1 MAAVENPRQAPAW
14 SGTVPAR
21 TFAAVLDELPE
32 RVYRV
37 RRDGFVLASWGSADG
52 QPPMYPDRG
61 VGHNIRELLAPGP
74 ADQLARIVT
83 AAVRGERILEQDI
96 EIHDGPVVV
105 ALKSLRCVPFVDDDA
120 LVFVRDVTIDRCRAA
135 VDEML
140 GRMTRDLFAVGSL
153 DSPLLVR
160 ELLRQ
165 FCQAVGA
172 VGASVWAPDDHAA
185 MKYARA
191 YTWRERRVTTDPP
204 QLGFRSPSWVLE
216 TMEALTTPTIIA
228 VDDIPRWASSV
239 RTTARQHGLS
249 VVGYVPV
256 PCPDRP
262 GMVTF
267 GFPSEP
273 GPLERASFEA
283 FSGLGTLLASVL
295 ERDRSERYRVES
307 DAKLRSLIGGDDIV
321 VILDASGDYKWI
333 GPSVQALT
341 GYSLETLTSSDRAQA
356 IHADDLPVV
365 HQAVRASIAVPG
377 EPLPVAF
384 RMRFADGSDHH
395 VVATV
400 TNLLGVEGIE
410 GIVFNARDVT
420 EQREARVALEH
431 AASHDELTDVANRAT
446 LSRRLQELLDS
457 ERLPVAIVF
466 LDLDHFKRVND
477 SLGHT
482 VGDQVLVEIANRLVG
497 ALGPTGLVARFAGD
511 EFVALAPGV
520 GTDAE
525 VRDLSEELRRAVA
538 TPIVM
543 ARAQMRITAS
553 AGAILATPGGEP
565 ESLLRDADTAL
576 YEAKRQGR
584 NRHVLFDSRLHDH
597 VVRRVELET
606 ALLEAIADDQL
617 AVHYQPIVQL
627 GSARIVGVEALA
639 RWTHPELG
647 AMDPTDF
654 ITVAEDIGIVHEV
667 DTWVLGHAAAFA
679 ATWHR
684 RFGIT
689 VAVNLSTQTLS
700 RPDLAQSILRTL
712 DRHRTPPAAIGIEV
726 TETSYAQAPQ
736 TTIDALQALRVRGI
750 RVSIDDFGTGYSS
763 IERVRRFPVD
773 TIKIDR
779 TLIDAIPESTRD
791 LAIVRAISD
800 LAHALDLT
808 LTAEGVTRT
817 EQHGAL
823 HALGCDTAQGY
834 LYGRPTTATRLEAE
848 LHRTGLRVAQ
858 PCATQ
863 LGATTRS
870 G

>member
-1 MAAVENPRQAPAW
+1 M
-14 SGTVPAR
+14 
-21 TFAAVLDELPE
+21 
-32 RVYRV
+32 
-37 RRDGFVLASWGSADG
+37 
-52 QPPMYPDRG
+52 
-61 VGHNIRELLAPGP
+61 
-74 ADQLARIVT
+74 
-83 AAVRGERILEQDI
+83 
-96 EIHDGPVVV
+96 
-105 ALKSLRCVPFVDDDA
+105 
-120 LVFVRDVTIDRCRAA
+120 
-135 VDEML
+135 
-140 GRMTRDLFAVGSL
+140 
-153 DSPLLVR
+153 
-160 ELLRQ
+160 
-165 FCQAVGA
+165 
-172 VGASVWAPDDHAA
+172 
-185 MKYARA
+185 
-191 YTWRERRVTTDPP
+191 
-204 QLGFRSPSWVLE
+204 
-216 TMEALTTPTIIA
+216 
-228 VDDIPRWASSV
+228 
-239 RTTARQHGLS
+239 
-249 VVGYVPV
+249 
-256 PCPDRP
+256 
-262 GMVTF
+262 
-267 GFPSEP
+267 
-273 GPLERASFEA
+273 
-283 FSGLGTLLASVL
+283 
-295 ERDRSERYRVES
+295 
-307 DAKLRSLIGGDDIV
+307 
-321 VILDASGDYKWI
+321 
-333 GPSVQALT
+333 
-341 GYSLETLTSSDRAQA
+341 
-356 IHADDLPVV
+356 
-365 HQAVRASIAVPG
+365 RASIAVPG

-420 EQREARVALEH
+420 EQREARVVLEH

-736 TTIDALQALRVRGI
+736 TTIDALQALRV
-750 RVSIDDFGTGYSS
+750 
-763 IERVRRFPVD
+763 PVD
-773 TIKIDR
+773 PGVDR
-779 TLIDAIPESTRD
+779 RLRHRLLLDRAGSPVPGRHDQDRPHVDRRDPGVDARPRD
-791 LAIVRAISD
+791 RARD
-800 LAHALDLT
+800 
-808 LTAEGVTRT
+808 
-817 EQHGAL
+817 Q
-823 HALGCDTAQGY
+823 
-834 LYGRPTTATRLEAE
+834 
-848 LHRTGLRVAQ
+848 
-858 PCATQ
+858 
-863 LGATTRS
+863 
-870 G
+870 